1 MLQLGSAQWNDG
13 TGHHRAEL
21 PPDLFKLALP
31 AAKGKPRMHTCFM
44 GLECWTARQQI
55 PKRAFACTI
64 PVTVD
69 SSSPSTR
76 ECESVRARRW
86 AGSRWR
92 HVDACLRT
100 HPKQPRAYK
109 SSHHGPWVVSSE
121 QDSFSSEATRAS

>member
-31 AAKGKPRMHTCFM
+31 AAKGKPRFRECTHAY
-44 GLECWTARQQI
+44 GVGECWTARLHDS
-55 PKRAFACTI
+55 KFRNGLLHACTI

-76 ECESVRARRW
+76 EWESVRARRW

-92 HVDACLRT
+92 R
-100 HPKQPRAYK
+100 
-109 SSHHGPWVVSSE
+109 
-121 QDSFSSEATRAS
+121 